1 MGALHHAE
9 RRPAVSLRVRVLPGC
24 TGMGSCARLAP
35 AVFRIDPATGKA
47 VVQPVDA
54 AAHRAGVMAAAAACP
69 FVEVEVD
76 GLRLDEPID
85 EAVVAGIAPLAPGI
99 IELRLR
105 RPGFRFIPGQYVFL
119 RLRDAEGDFFRSY
132 SVVSAVDG
140 EVVLCIRL
148 LPRGRAGAVLG
159 RMAPGERVGLSRAKG
174 LFTLASPDRAKLFVT
189 GGTGLAPVVPMCA
202 AAPQARKRIIVGAR
216 RPADHFW
223 LDRLRAMPNTEVV
236 AVVEQAEAGWD
247 GAVGKVLAPLAG
259 AAPGDWPEIYASGS
273 PGMVDAVRDAL
284 VAQGFTADAIRS
296 DSFVPA
302 GSAAAPA
309 PAPPPPFDWRGLLR
323 RAHGL
328 AAAPL
333 ALVMLFYAIT
343 GFIANRSDLFVAE
356 GAAPPGRRVPADLP
370 LTHEALAPFIA
381 GVLPASARLEGWS
394 EGDPPIATFRDGELG
409 WRARVGSDRTLA
421 ITRFGAIPPGTGASP
436 VALAAAVGR
445 FLSGRPAIAQ
455 AEVDGDAVSF
465 DLESVWGSHH
475 VEVDTAAGTWTAST
489 SQPHV
494 VVSLVDLHRGKH
506 AGAWQRVIID
516 AAALVLALVTLSGI
530 ALSLVAAA
538 RRRLSLLL
546 LAASAALL
554 VLLVIAR

>member
-1 MGALHHAE
+1 MGALRHAD

-85 EAVVAGIAPLAPGI
+85 EAVVVGTAPLAPGV

-105 RPGFRFIPGQYVFL
+105 RPGFRFTPGQYVFL
-119 RLRDAEGDFFRSY
+119 RLRDADGDFFRSY
-132 SVVSAVDG
+132 SVVSAADG

-148 LPRGRAGAVLG
+148 LSRGRAGAALG
-159 RMAPGERVGLSRAKG
+159 RIAPGERVGLSRAKG

-216 RPADHFW
+216 RPGDHFW

-236 AVVEQAEAGWD
+236 AVVEQADAGWD
-247 GAVGKVLAPLAG
+247 GAIGKVLDPLAS

-273 PGMVDAVRDAL
+273 PGMVDAVRDLL
-284 VAQGFTADAIRS
+284 VVRGFAANAIRS

-302 GSAAAPA
+302 GSVAAPA
-309 PAPPPPFDWRGLLR
+309 PAPRFDWRGLLR

-370 LTHEALAPFIA
+370 LTHEALGPFIA

-394 EGDPPIATFRDGELG
+394 DGAPPIATFRAGELG
-409 WRARVGSDRTLA
+409 WRVRIGDDRSLA
-421 ITRFGAIPPGTGASP
+421 ITRFGTIPPGTGASP
-436 VALAAAVGR
+436 AALAVAVGR
-445 FLSGRPAIAQ
+445 FLSGRPAIGQ

-506 AGAWQRVIID
+506 AGAWQRLIID

-538 RRRLSLLL
+538 RRRLSLGL

-554 VLLVIAR
+554 LLLVLAR